1 MCKPVEANVTNLNN
15 TIRLTDE
22 LERQLMLQAIEEQ
35 FRPHPMRALAAGLRK
50 LATASA
56 PWLARRARRTR
67 TRPPE
72 RRWAPAGRTDFPL
85 GAAALL

>member
-1 MCKPVEANVTNLNN
+1 MCVEANVTNLNN

-50 LATASA
+50 LAHGIRALVGKASGA
-56 PWLARRARRTR
+56 TLGRLSADGPSAA
-67 TRPPE
+67 
-72 RRWAPAGRTDFPL
+72 RTDFPGL
-85 GAAALL
+85 QPL

>member
-50 LATASA
+50 LAHGIRALVGKASA
-56 PWLARRARRTR
+56 KDAHS
-67 TRPPE
+67 
-72 RRWAPAGRTDFPL
+72 
-85 GAAALL
+85 AA